1 MNGKPPDLAELL
13 ADIHSRRVPS
23 DRKGPTMKQ
32 FTDAVM
38 GVCESRAE
46 GRITDAETELL
57 LQRIGSMWAI
67 SNFYSLLEELAKV
80 EATRKNNGEWKPG
93 ILINFT

>member
-46 GRITDAETELL
+46 GRITDAEN
-57 LQRIGSMWAI
+57 RIAVAAHWEYVGHQQ
-67 SNFYSLLEELAKV
+67 FL
-80 EATRKNNGEWKPG
+80 
-93 ILINFT
+93 